1 MISIYTDGACS
12 GNPGPGGYGVVVI
25 TALPAE
31 GFSPDGNKI
40 IYDKPIVIDYSANL
54 VSDTTNN
61 QMELAAMIKAFEIA
75 ERMQKECNIYCDS
88 AYVVNIVNN
97 WIYGWERNGW
107 TRSKG
112 QPIEN
117 LYMIK
122 QLYNYL
128 ITDFFKSKV
137 KVIKITGHSGHPGNE
152 LADALATNNKIK
164 FKRVMRDSGLSTS
177 FEPSLIF

>member
-1 MISIYTDGACS
+1 MIEIYTDGACS
-12 GNPGPGGYGVVVI
+12 GNPGPGGYGMIVFND
-25 TALPAE
+25 LPTE
-31 GFSPDGNKI
+31 VKTPDGNTVI
-40 IYDKPIVIDYSANL
+40 VNKPTIIDYISNL

-61 QMELAAMIKAFEIA
+61 QMELAAMLHAFEYISKLN
-75 ERMQKECNIYCDS
+75 QECTIYCDS

-97 WIYGWERNGW
+97 WIYSWEKNGW
-107 TRSKG
+107 VRSKN

-117 LYMIK
+117 LSIIK
-122 QLYNYL
+122 ELYNYL

-137 KVIKITGHSGHPGNE
+137 KVVKIAGHSGKIGNE

-164 FKRVMRDSGLSTS
+164 FKKVMRDSGLSIS

>member
-12 GNPGPGGYGVVVI
+12 YNPGPGGYGVVVI
-25 TALPAE
+25 APQKSDRLN
-31 GFSPDGNKI
+31 SDGNKV
-40 IYDKPIVIDYSANL
+40 IYEEPAVIDYAMHT

-61 QMELAAMIKAFEIA
+61 QMELAAMLKAFEIA
-75 ERMQKECNIYCDS
+75 TELKEECNIYCDS

-117 LYMIK
+117 LPLIK
-122 QLYNYL
+122 ELYNYL

-137 KVIKITGHSGHPGNE
+137 KVIKVKGHSGHVGNE
-152 LADALATNNKIK
+152 LADALATNDMKK
-164 FKRVMRDSGLSTS
+164 FTKLVQDNNLTIV
-177 FEPSLIF
+177 F

>member
-12 GNPGPGGYGVVVI
+12 YNPGPGGYGVVVI
-25 TALPAE
+25 ALQKSE
-31 GFSPDGNKI
+31 KLNSDGNKV
-40 IYDKPIVIDYSANL
+40 IYEESAVIDYAMHT

-61 QMELAAMIKAFEIA
+61 QMELAAMLKAFEIA
-75 ERMQKECNIYCDS
+75 TELEEECNIYCDS

-117 LYMIK
+117 LPLIK
-122 QLYNYL
+122 ELYNYL

-137 KVIKITGHSGHPGNE
+137 KVIKVKGHSGRVGNE
-152 LADALATNNKIK
+152 LADALATNDMKK
-164 FKRVMRDSGLSTS
+164 FTKLVRDSNLAI
-177 FEPSLIF
+177 IF